1 MNKKT
6 QNIWPLHFEE
16 KVGFDRIRAI
26 LLNKCLSLMGTEWVE
41 NMAFQN
47 NFENI
52 SRMLEETEEFCR
64 ILREVESFPSDHF
77 YDLRNALKKIR
88 IEGRFLEEGELFDLK
103 RSLESVRAI
112 VQFFKKQEGDVFP
125 LLKKKTKQVVVFPY
139 IYERIDAILSKTGK
153 IRDNAS
159 PALAQIRKGILEL
172 QSKMTRRLHSILKQA
187 QKEGLVES
195 DALVTI
201 RDGRAV

>member
-1 MNKKT
+1 M
-6 QNIWPLHFEE
+6 
-16 KVGFDRIRAI
+16 
-26 LLNKCLSLMGTEWVE
+26 
-41 NMAFQN
+41 
-47 NFENI
+47 
-52 SRMLEETEEFCR
+52 
-64 ILREVESFPSDHF
+64 
-77 YDLRNALKKIR
+77 
-88 IEGRFLEEGELFDLK
+88 
-103 RSLESVRAI
+103 
-112 VQFFKKQEGDVFP
+112 
-125 LLKKKTKQVVVFPY
+125 FPY

-201 RDGRAV
+201 RDGRAVIPVLSYNKRKIKGIVYDESASGKTSYVEPNEIVEMNNEIRELEYTERREIARILIEFSNDIRPYLPELSYSYDYLGEIDFIRAKAQLALEFKALRPELHNSPLIQWQQAVHPLLKKR